1 MSVNILTLC
10 SRRTQR
16 PFQVINMILQEKSH
30 SVCFMFES
38 GIRICQARRYWKV
51 LRRDCVVARFNIE
64 QKFLAQS
71 HSINH
76 HMPYS
81 HDRGYP
87 KKSHLEET
95 VTVTHLLLWR
105 RVTAILEQRIEWR
118 LFPSKP
124 NDHSGTHGILWH
136 IRLFWS
142 AFVLQHLFWDLG
154 ELEMSFVLIAFI
166 STVWYF

>member
-1 MSVNILTLC
+1 MELSVKTSWLSLSEMSVIILTC
-10 SRRTQR
+10 CTRRPQR
-16 PFQVINMILQEKSH
+16 PFQVINMILQEKSN
-30 SVCFMFES
+30 SVFYAQLKYP
-38 GIRICQARRYWKV
+38 CQARSYWKV
-51 LRRDCVVARFNIE
+51 LRRDCVVARFNTE
-64 QKFLAQS
+64 QKFLAWS

-95 VTVTHLLLWR
+95 VSVTHLLLWR

-124 NDHSGTHGILWH
+124 NDHSGAHGIQWH

-142 AFVLQHLFWDLG
+142 AFV
-154 ELEMSFVLIAFI
+154 S
-166 STVWYF
+166 